1 MTLEVLLSAAAILA
15 AGWAA
20 HAGLLYRRLTA
31 VRHDPL
37 SGLLTRDGW
46 SRRARRIIRRPNAA
60 VILLDLDGFK
70 QINDRYGHAA
80 GDAVIAAT
88 GERLAAWCG
97 RAGVAGRLGG
107 DEFVI
112 AIAADSRLEEAL
124 TVLRA
129 ALVQPVEYDGK
140 VLRPGASL
148 GVVRVADLVEP
159 TLSQALGAADRAM
172 YRDKGRG
179 RRGRRRP
186 LLAPI
191 AGVIRRTIA
200 PLAETF
206 GKAA

>member
-1 MTLEVLLSAAAILA
+1 MLDALLPAAAIPA

-20 HAGLLYRRLTA
+20 HAVLLHRRLTA

-97 RAGVAGRLGG
+97 RTGIAGRLGG

-112 AIAADSRLEEAL
+112 AVAADSPLEDTLTELRTAL
-124 TVLRA
+124 A
-129 ALVQPVEYDGK
+129 QPVEHDGK
-140 VLRPGASL
+140 LLRPGASL
-148 GVVRVADLVEP
+148 GVARVADLAEP
-159 TLSQALGAADRAM
+159 TLSKALGAADRAM

-186 LLAPI
+186 VLAPI
-191 AGVIRRTIA
+191 AGAIRRTMA
-200 PLAETF
+200 PLAGTF